1 MRSDTRAC
9 ALEAATR
16 ACGMVVVGASTDR
29 GGLAGVARACVVVGA
44 MMGVRILND
53 AREGG
58 DGARARAMRSGRRC
72 ARWYAVGCVGWFA
85 ACVAFGGG
93 AVGAW
98 RETASAASAASAA
111 TFATTAVSL
120 DGGEG
125 EEEARASAK
134 RVLLDGCP
142 RTAREV
148 SARASA
154 WGACAGAWAGA
165 TPIPLDW
172 NRAWQRWPV
181 SVVRGLAFGHV
192 LGIAV
197 AMVYVCLAD
206 VMGLDPRDGA
216 ARRKRR

>member
-1 MRSDTRAC
+1 M
-9 ALEAATR
+9 
-16 ACGMVVVGASTDR
+16 
-29 GGLAGVARACVVVGA
+29 
-44 MMGVRILND
+44 
-53 AREGG
+53 
-58 DGARARAMRSGRRC
+58 
-72 ARWYAVGCVGWFA
+72 
-85 ACVAFGGG
+85 
-93 AVGAW
+93 
-98 RETASAASAASAA
+98 
-111 TFATTAVSL
+111 
-120 DGGEG
+120 
-125 EEEARASAK
+125 
-134 RVLLDGCP
+134 DGCP

>member
-1 MRSDTRAC
+1 MRRDTRAC

-16 ACGMVVVGASTDR
+16 AFGMVVVGTSTDD
-29 GGLAGVARACVVVGA
+29 GDVEGVARACVVVGA
-44 MMGVRILND
+44 MVGVRILND

-58 DGARARAMRSGRRC
+58 DGARARAVKSGRRC

-98 RETASAASAASAA
+98 RETARAASAASAA

-142 RTAREV
+142 RTAREA

-165 TPIPLDW
+165 APIPLDW

-181 SVVRGLAFGHV
+181 SIVRGLAFGHV
-192 LGIAV
+192 LGITV

>member
-1 MRSDTRAC
+1 MRRV
-9 ALEAATR
+9 R
-16 ACGMVVVGASTDR
+16 WRR
-29 GGLAGVARACVVVGA
+29 GGGV
-44 MMGVRILND
+44 
-53 AREGG
+53 EG
-58 DGARARAMRSGRRC
+58 DGARGERGERGDVRDDGGESGR
-72 ARWYAVGCVGWFA
+72 
-85 ACVAFGGG
+85 
-93 AVGAW
+93 
-98 RETASAASAASAA
+98 
-111 TFATTAVSL
+111 
-120 DGGEG
+120 GEG

-181 SVVRGLAFGHV
+181 SVVRGLSFGHV
-192 LGIAV
+192 LGITV